1 MPTGLRPDSHP
12 HIGPVTTGIRGV
24 ILTMAHHGT
33 GARIRGITLLQYG
46 GTHGT
51 GTTRGITVHGI
62 GDAPDTTG
70 GIMTRG
76 ITTDGTMTLGALRCT
91 TITITTTGTTATS
104 TGAATDGITETG
116 LIPKPPARTTAP

>member
-1 MPTGLRPDSHP
+1 MPTGLLPDSHP
-12 HIGPVTTGIRGV
+12 HIGQVTTGTHGV

-33 GARIRGITLLQYG
+33 GARILGITLLQYG

-62 GDAPDTTG
+62 GDARDTTG
-70 GIMTRG
+70 DIMTRG

-91 TITITTTGTTATS
+91 TITTTGTTATS

-116 LIPKPPARTTAP
+116 LIPRLPARTTAP

>member
-12 HIGPVTTGIRGV
+12 HIGPVTTGIHGV

-51 GTTRGITVHGI
+51 G
-62 GDAPDTTG
+62 DAPDTIG

-91 TITITTTGTTATS
+91 TITTTGTTATS

>member
-12 HIGPVTTGIRGV
+12 HIGPVTTGIHGV

-51 GTTRGITVHGI
+51 GTTRGIT
-62 GDAPDTTG
+62 
-70 GIMTRG
+70 
-76 ITTDGTMTLGALRCT
+76 TDGTMTLGVLRCT

-116 LIPKPPARTTAP
+116 LIPRLPARTTAP

>member
-1 MPTGLRPDSHP
+1 MPTGLRPDSRP
-12 HIGPVTTGIRGV
+12 HIGPVTTGIHGV

-62 GDAPDTTG
+62 GDAPDTIG
-70 GIMTRG
+70 DIMTHG
-76 ITTDGTMTLGALRCT
+76 TTTDGTMTLGALRCT
-91 TITITTTGTTATS
+91 IITITTTGTTATS

-116 LIPKPPARTTAP
+116 LIPRLPARTTAP

>member
-12 HIGPVTTGIRGV
+12 HIGPVTTGIHGV

-46 GTHGT
+46 GTHRT
-51 GTTRGITVHGI
+51 GTTRGITGHGI
-62 GDAPDTTG
+62 GDAPDTIG

-76 ITTDGTMTLGALRCT
+76 ALRCT
-91 TITITTTGTTATS
+91 TTITTTGTTATS

>member
-12 HIGPVTTGIRGV
+12 HIGPVTTGIHGV

-33 GARIRGITLLQYG
+33 GALIRGITPLQYG

-51 GTTRGITVHGI
+51 GT
-62 GDAPDTTG
+62 
-70 GIMTRG
+70 TRG

-91 TITITTTGTTATS
+91 TITTTGTTATS

>member
-1 MPTGLRPDSHP
+1 MPTGLLPDSHP
-12 HIGPVTTGIRGV
+12 HIGQVTTGIHGV

-33 GARIRGITLLQYG
+33 GARILGITLLQYG

-62 GDAPDTTG
+62 GDARGTIGD
-70 GIMTRG
+70 IMTRG

-91 TITITTTGTTATS
+91 TITTGTTATS

-116 LIPKPPARTTAP
+116 LIPRLPARTTAP